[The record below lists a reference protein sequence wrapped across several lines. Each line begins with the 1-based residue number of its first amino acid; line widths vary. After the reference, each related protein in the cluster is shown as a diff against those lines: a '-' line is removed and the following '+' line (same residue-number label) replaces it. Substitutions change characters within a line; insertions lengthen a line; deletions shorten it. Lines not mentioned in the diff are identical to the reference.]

1 MTVDDFL
8 ESKPLTLKDPMEG
21 YAITYSYLKALLE
34 EYAQVRVDS
43 LGMDHTF
50 ATRLKSFVSDIQT
63 NDPMSFEEREY
74 IERVAN
80 KLLAAQNQ
88 NATEQWEK
96 DYLER
101 CHK

>member
-1 MTVDDFL
+1 MENTDLRTEFSTETKTRFNVEWVAYNDYVEWL
-8 ESKPLTLKDPMEG
+8 ERKLVKLLTMPCL
-21 YAITYSYLKALLE
+21 
-34 EYAQVRVDS
+34 
-43 LGMDHTF
+43 DHTF

-63 NDPMSFEEREY
+63 NCQMGFEEREY

-80 KLLAAQNQ
+80 KLLEYQKQ
-88 NATEQWEK
+88 NAVEQWEK

>member
-1 MTVDDFL
+1 MNTDK
-8 ESKPLTLKDPMEG
+8 S
-21 YAITYSYLKALLE
+21 LLE
-34 EYAQVRVDS
+34 AKGNGVLADVMPCLDY
-43 LGMDHTF
+43 TF

-63 NDPMSFEEREY
+63 NDQMGFEEREY

-80 KLLAAQNQ
+80 KLLEYQKQ
-88 NATEQWEK
+88 NAVEQWEK

>member
-1 MTVDDFL
+1 MSIDKSKL
-8 ESKPLTLKDPMEG
+8 EAKGNGVLADVMPCLD
-21 YAITYSYLKALLE
+21 Y
-34 EYAQVRVDS
+34 
-43 LGMDHTF
+43 TF

-63 NDPMSFEEREY
+63 NCQMGFEEREY

-80 KLLAAQNQ
+80 KLLEYQKQ
-88 NATEQWEK
+88 NAVEQWEK